1 MEAFAVFTR
10 GQLQFALKHPPQVKA
25 VAEAGGQRD
34 LFDAL
39 RALLKALSGGMQP
52 PFFDNLAGEMPVSRV
67 NTRVKLRGL
76 IATRSANRSTL
87 DRQRGF
93 RDRDCRSRIGPGDL
107 ARLSG

>member
-52 PFFDNLAGEMPVSRV
+52 PFFDEFGGRNARLAGEHR
-67 NTRVKLRGL
+67 
-76 IATRSANRSTL
+76 
-87 DRQRGF
+87 
-93 RDRDCRSRIGPGDL
+93 
-107 ARLSG
+107 

>member
-52 PFFDNLAGEMPVSRV
+52 PFFDEFGGKCPSR
-67 NTRVKLRGL
+67 G
-76 IATRSANRSTL
+76 
-87 DRQRGF
+87 
-93 RDRDCRSRIGPGDL
+93 
-107 ARLSG
+107 